1 MVKAKQAE
9 QSTLEQLG
17 CCYVGG
23 LRRKVEAE
31 YKEMANVSVP
41 WKARLCFSKEKA
53 PVLSF
58 QVRIVSSVLLVAAI
72 THVKYWP

>member
-1 MVKAKQAE
+1 MVEAKQAE
-9 QSTLEQLG
+9 QSTLEHSG
-17 CCYVGG
+17 RCYVGG
-23 LRRKVEAE
+23 LRRKVEGE
-31 YKEMANVSVP
+31 YRETANGSVP
-41 WKARLCFSKEKA
+41 WKARLRFSKDKA